1 MVLDTVFNTPIKVM
15 RDDRVKSKTSPLAK
29 ANLKASLRILTLHYF
44 ANQLGYMVAGSG
56 NRSELSIGY
65 STKYGDGGVDIL
77 PLDNLTPT
85 CLERL
90 IML

>member
-1 MVLDTVFNTPIKVM
+1 MVLDTVFNTPIKAM
-15 RDDRVKSKTSPLAK
+15 QDDMVKAKTSRLAK

-56 NRSELSIGY
+56 NRSELSVGY
-65 STKYGDGGVDIL
+65 FTKYWDGGVDIL
-77 PLDNLTPT
+77 PLDNPAPT